1 MSESTADSVA
11 MVELADT
18 LSKIVFDESPMSVG
32 ALFKSLT
39 TTSKGFE

>member
-18 LSKIVFDESPMSVG
+18 LSENVLDESPMSVG
-32 ALFKSLT
+32 TLFKSLT
-39 TTSKGFE
+39 TI